1 MTGMLPTSLTGRLV
15 ATAVF
20 LVAAVSVLIGAAA
33 TLGIRAYLTGQL
45 DEELNRSS
53 DRAVMAVEEG
63 LPLLAGP
70 PAHEGPDDVEDE
82 KPRPKDDIGFGQ
94 GIGTLTAYI
103 DDGLRYGGVLERQ
116 GRGADSSALDSGV
129 LDQLAEVPSDGDAH
143 TVQLPGLGS
152 YRVLVTEVDDAVVVS
167 GLPTDD
173 VDDTIGNLILYEGVL
188 SLAGVLL
195 AGVGGW
201 ILVRR
206 QLRPLR
212 DVAKT
217 AHDVAALPL
226 STGEVAITPR
236 VPSRLT
242 DERSEVGQVGEA
254 LNTLLGQVEQALA
267 ERHRS
272 EQHVRRFVAD
282 ASHEL
287 RTPLAVIK
295 GYAEL
300 SGRTQADDPDQLL
313 KNLDKVHVEA
323 SRMSALV
330 DDLLLLARLDAGRPL
345 DRDDVDLTRLV
356 LESVVDAQVVAPDHE
371 WILDLPDEPVIVVGD
386 DQRLHQVVSN
396 LLSNARRHT
405 PAGTRVSATVARSCD
420 GESATLTV
428 EDDGPGLPEKLRGQ
442 VFERFARGDTAR
454 TRAAGGTG
462 LGLSLVKAIVDA
474 HGGSIAVD
482 SRPGLTR
489 FVVTLPLS
497 SSTVPSPG

>member
-1 MTGMLPTSLTGRLV
+1 
-15 ATAVF
+15 
-20 LVAAVSVLIGAAA
+20 
-33 TLGIRAYLTGQL
+33 
-45 DEELNRSS
+45 
-53 DRAVMAVEEG
+53 
-63 LPLLAGP
+63 
-70 PAHEGPDDVEDE
+70 
-82 KPRPKDDIGFGQ
+82 
-94 GIGTLTAYI
+94 
-103 DDGLRYGGVLERQ
+103 
-116 GRGADSSALDSGV
+116 
-129 LDQLAEVPSDGDAH
+129 
-143 TVQLPGLGS
+143 
-152 YRVLVTEVDDAVVVS
+152 
-167 GLPTDD
+167 
-173 VDDTIGNLILYEGVL
+173 
-188 SLAGVLL
+188 
-195 AGVGGW
+195 
-201 ILVRR
+201 
-206 QLRPLR
+206 
-212 DVAKT
+212 VAKT

-371 WILDLPDEPVIVVGD
+371 WILDLPDEPVIAVGD